1 MNRKR
6 LKRRNFSFMW
16 DELIHLDD
24 GSLWRL
30 ADPER
35 NHHDVTWWQSG
46 ESVDLE
52 RHGGGLVLHNRER
65 REDVPIVA
73 AMEPKLELAA

>member
-16 DELIHLDD
+16 DGLIHLDD

-30 ADPER
+30 GDPTR
-35 NHHDVTWWQSG
+35 THDVTWWQNG
-46 ESVDLE
+46 ETVDLE
-52 RHGGGLVLHNRER
+52 RGRGGLVLHNLDRQ
-65 REDVPIVA
+65 EDVTIVA
-73 AMEPKLELAA
+73 AMESTLELAA